1 MSTRCMVAA
10 LYAHTYQICQWQ
22 RTHNVLR
29 LLTASLQ
36 SPRRSDYDAQ
46 EVAATCSRRAYSVLI
61 AFKVFYYFYFIL
73 SNPFFSNMVIYL
85 DPKTEVISPDNRIE
99 SIMSHLHVFDML
111 FKILRNKTIF
121 NLNDINID

>member
-1 MSTRCMVAA
+1 
-10 LYAHTYQICQWQ
+10 
-22 RTHNVLR
+22 
-29 LLTASLQ
+29 
-36 SPRRSDYDAQ
+36 
-46 EVAATCSRRAYSVLI
+46 
-61 AFKVFYYFYFIL
+61 
-73 SNPFFSNMVIYL
+73 MVIYL